1 MSRDPGWLTER
12 HRRVLL
18 GIAMR
23 LCLDPRLRPR
33 FDESDIVQEALARAW
48 EKREQCRGTTDP
60 ERMKWLTEIL
70 HTVFLDRVDR
80 ELAGKRSPDLERSLH
95 GRVQES
101 SARLDAWLADEQS
114 SPSQQARRLERDIQV
129 AAALQG
135 LPADQRTAVTLR
147 YLVGMTL
154 HEVADQM
161 QRTVKS
167 VSGLLDRGKDAL
179 RASLPD
185 SLSFQ

>member
-1 MSRDPGWLTER
+1 MSGEPGWLTER
-12 HRRVLL
+12 HRCVLRGL
-18 GIAMR
+18 AMR

-80 ELAGKRSPDLERSLH
+80 ELAGKRNPDLERSIP
-95 GRVQES
+95 GRMQES
-101 SARLDAWLADEQS
+101 SDRLNAWLAAEQS
-114 SPSQQARRLERDIQV
+114 SPSQQAQHLERDMQV
-129 AAALQG
+129 AAALQA
-135 LPADQRTAVTLR
+135 LPDDQRTAVTLR

-161 QRTVKS
+161 GRTVKS
-167 VSGLLDRGKDAL
+167 VNGLLDRGKEAL

-185 SLSFQ
+185 SLSFP